1 MGHLAA
7 RLKTFSLF
15 FTVVYLLAFLNQEWT
30 QFFKADE
37 LVSEYS
43 AVISSSKG
51 VTSTSYSADDASIS
65 RRG

>member
-30 QFFKADE
+30 QFFIKQMSWC
-37 LVSEYS
+37 L
-43 AVISSSKG
+43 
-51 VTSTSYSADDASIS
+51 STVQ
-65 RRG
+65 